1 MRNRNIYPVMPI
13 FRRNRSG
20 GGGGGVGGGGGGDPT
35 TNEKGIYNDLMA
47 AISTIAEGIQLVNNA
62 NEYNSKFVD
71 IRPYKLCYIRN
82 GSLTNRDLYCIFE
95 YTFPANVASG
105 DGFMAAELSQ
115 FSVFGGYTSV
125 GSTIPHVY
133 GKIGIYDKPGGASAP
148 FTFSIASE
156 SAGEVVYANFDESL
170 IVEEDWEILFPSTI
184 PGTVLAQILPQDT
197 YATAFGGILYGIQ
210 AMLERIPENIR
221 PYNFL
226 YFQPSPPRLQVR
238 NWLDPAYGAG
248 KSIKIRR
255 MERLITP
262 TIV

>member
-20 GGGGGVGGGGGGDPT
+20 GGGGGGGGGGDPT
-35 TNEKGIYNDLMA
+35 TNEKAIYNDLMA
-47 AISTIAEGIQLVNNA
+47 AISTIAEGIQLVNES

-115 FSVFGGYTSV
+115 FSGFGGYIWV
-125 GSTIPHVY
+125 GSPIAHVY
-133 GKIGIYDKPGGASAP
+133 GKIGIYDKPDGP
-148 FTFSIASE
+148 FKFSIASE

-170 IVEEDWEILFPSTI
+170 IVEEDYAILFPSTI
-184 PGTVLAQILPQDT
+184 PGAVLAHILPQDT
-197 YATAFGGILYGIQ
+197 YATSFGGILYSIQ
-210 AMLERIPENIR
+210 SMLNLIPDNIK

-226 YFQPSPPRLQVR
+226 YFQPSPPPRLQVR

-255 MERLITP
+255 MELIPTP